1 MTRQRL
7 TDLSALFLGVVYI
20 VAGIAETTRAV
31 VTGDGGIAFWFG
43 SLVGGGALILLGTL
57 AVRDRPRRSCTLVCV
72 GCLVGAPATM
82 WTIVVPLVAV
92 VVMVLAVLRAGEEGE
107 RREAGRT

>member
-7 TDLSALFLGVVYI
+7 TDVLTLFLGVVYI

-43 SLVGGGALILLGTL
+43 SLVGGGVLILLGTL
-57 AVRDRPRRSCTLVCV
+57 AFRDRPRLSCTLVCV
-72 GCLVGAPATM
+72 GCLSGVLATM

-92 VVMVLAVLRAGEEGE
+92 VVILLAVQRAGEEGGRQE
-107 RREAGRT
+107 TGRT

>member
-7 TDLSALFLGVVYI
+7 TDLLTLFLGVTYI

-43 SLVGGGALILLGTL
+43 SLVGGGAMVLLGTL
-57 AVRDRPRRSCTLVCV
+57 AFRNSPRLSCTLVCV
-72 GCLVGAPATM
+72 GCLAGVIATA
-82 WTIVVPLVAV
+82 WTIVIPHAAL
-92 VVMVLAVLRAGEEGE
+92 VVMVLALLRVGEESGG
-107 RREAGRT
+107 RETGRT

>member
-7 TDLSALFLGVVYI
+7 TDLLTLFLGVTYI

-43 SLVGGGALILLGTL
+43 SLVGGGAMILLGTL
-57 AVRDRPRRSCTLVCV
+57 AFRNSPRLSCTLVCV
-72 GCLVGAPATM
+72 GCLAGVIATA
-82 WTIVVPLVAV
+82 WTIVVPLVAL
-92 VVMVLAVLRAGEEGE
+92 VVMVLAVQRAGEEGGRQE
-107 RREAGRT
+107 TGRT